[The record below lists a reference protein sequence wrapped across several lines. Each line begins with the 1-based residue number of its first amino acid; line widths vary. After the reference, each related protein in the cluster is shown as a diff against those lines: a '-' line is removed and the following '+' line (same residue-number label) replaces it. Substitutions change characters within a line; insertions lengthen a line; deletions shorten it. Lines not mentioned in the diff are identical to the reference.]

1 MTLFQPSEK
10 NSSGPSFMSSKS
22 REL

>member
-10 NSSGPSFMSSKS
+10 SSSGPYSTNSKS